1 MGTDAKALLDGE
13 LPLAEAEEG
22 DVGVI
27 VQAAPLGF
35 CQETKGAVQV
45 SSDAEAADF
54 GVWVGGAE
62 GREVE

>member
-1 MGTDAKALLDGE
+1 MGTDAKTLFDGE

-22 DVGVI
+22 NVGVI

-45 SSDAEAADF
+45 SSYAEAADF
-54 GVWVGGAE
+54 SIWVGGAE
-62 GREVE
+62 GRDVE